1 MPKNSTPLP
10 GRPAIAVPAVLAAT
24 ILSALG
30 TATAPTSAHAFF
42 GDVCLDE
49 VVARGAWRGS
59 HSSAITSARR
69 AWEPAAAKRYSR
81 RFADFEYS
89 GERQFTCSWNDAGTR
104 YRCTVSARACGPKKP
119 R

>member
-1 MPKNSTPLP
+1 MLKITTLFP
-10 GRPAIAVPAVLAAT
+10 GQSAISVPALVAVS

-30 TATAPTSAHAFF
+30 AATAPSSAQAFL

-49 VVARGAWRGS
+49 VVARGSWKGS
-59 HSSAITSARR
+59 HSSAIASARR
-69 AWEPAAAKRYSR
+69 AWEPAAAGRYGR
-81 RFADFEYS
+81 RFADFDYS
-89 GERQFTCSWNDAGTR
+89 GERQFTCTWNDAGTR